1 MAEKLVQHKHCRI
14 CSKAVPLDEDV
25 CSEECQ
31 GKLDMYMRANKRKN
45 IMVLFMMVLSFSL
58 LFLIV
63 YNP

>member
-45 IMVLFMMVLSFSL
+45 IMVLFMMVLSFFL